1 MRFNRLTTWIV
12 IGLAAGIAAGY
23 VSNTAYPADSAEF
36 SEVAALL
43 PGAFLR
49 LIKMIISPLVF
60 ATLVVGIAKMED
72 IRTVGRVGGKA
83 LGWFIF
89 ASIVSLSIGLLVV
102 GLLEP
107 GHAMRLPIPDRD
119 AAAAVAGEGV
129 SLKTVITHA
138 IPTSIFD
145 AMARNEILQIVV
157 FSVFF
162 GIAMAALGESTRPI
176 VEIGRAHV

>member
-23 VSNTAYPADSAEF
+23 VSNTAYPADSAAF

-72 IRTVGRVGGKA
+72 IRTVGRVG
-83 LGWFIF
+83 
-89 ASIVSLSIGLLVV
+89 
-102 GLLEP
+102 
-107 GHAMRLPIPDRD
+107 
-119 AAAAVAGEGV
+119 
-129 SLKTVITHA
+129 
-138 IPTSIFD
+138 
-145 AMARNEILQIVV
+145 
-157 FSVFF
+157 F
-162 GIAMAALGESTRPI
+162 GNRQPRSTRPH
-176 VEIGRAHV
+176 GRHPRS